1 MQYETSENFKG
12 FLIIWGIKCT
22 FSFVNGYSLEIR
34 PDSSVE
40 ESFRVK
46 CEEFHENF
54 DKLDWIYGTN
64 TWGENV
70 SFRPSAQQ
78 GPFSYFK
85 GMLSLIIDIFLIGY
99 DSDSL
104 EKIADIPILEKFN
117 AIDFCGDSVDSVF
130 SPKYVLKRDPYGRDK
145 IEWYP
150 VTECAKT
157 FKSTIC
163 GFPCTIIFTVFVD
176 RKDCTYDTTSL
187 GKLQS
192 ILRIEFE
199 TPQSISLI
207 EECWQATCYFLS
219 FCTGH
224 FNVTDLEVSLW
235 DKETSIGIYGAPGTV
250 KCQINSE
257 KVENIEFQGIPY
269 NRFQV
274 DWLGERVGQ
283 LFELIGYVGSRPRLG
298 FLPRTNVDFNVDSHK
313 IRDICT
319 AFEVEYEFRSDEF
332 ESTNAE
338 ELVSLLKETVKK
350 YKADHSGQLSEDV
363 YSSAYSSIK
372 FISLSAREKVWR
384 IYSQFKEVIDDGFK
398 GMSCFSEINLDLSEA
413 QTRKDIQWLVRLR
426 NDITHSSGS
435 TEQDIP
441 NAIYSRL
448 RVAIY
453 CSVLVRAGY
462 PIDEIVTII
471 KAYFKGRM
479 E

>member
-1 MQYETSENFKG
+1 MQYEMSKDFNG
-12 FLIIWGIKCT
+12 VLIIWGIKCT
-22 FSFVNGYSLEIR
+22 FSFANGYSLEIR
-34 PDSSVE
+34 PDSNGE
-40 ESFRVK
+40 ESFRAK
-46 CEEFHENF
+46 CEELHRNF
-54 DKLDWIYGTN
+54 DKLDWIYGTD
-64 TWGENV
+64 TWGKNAA
-70 SFRPSAQQ
+70 FLPSAQQ
-78 GPFSYFK
+78 GPFSYIK
-85 GMLSLIIDIFLIGY
+85 GTLSLIIDIFLIGY
-99 DSDSL
+99 DSDLL
-104 EKIADIPILEKFN
+104 EKIAGIPILEKFN
-117 AIDFCGDSVDSVF
+117 AIDFRGDSVDSVF
-130 SPKYVLKRDPYGRDK
+130 SPKCVLNRDSSVKNK

-157 FKSTIC
+157 FKSTVC
-163 GFPCTIIFTVFVD
+163 DSPCTIIFTVFVD
-176 RKDCTYDTTSL
+176 RKDCDYDTTSL

-207 EECWQATCYFLS
+207 GECWQAACYFLS

-224 FNVTDLEVSLW
+224 FNVTDLQVSLW
-235 DKETSIGIYGAPGTV
+235 DKKTPIEIYGAPGTV

-274 DWLGERVGQ
+274 DWLGERIGQ
-283 LFELIGYVGSRPRLG
+283 LFELIGCADSRPRLG
-298 FLPRTNVDFNVDSHK
+298 FLPRTNADFNVDSHK

-319 AFEVEYEFRSDEF
+319 AFEVEYEFRSGEF
-332 ESTNAE
+332 ESPNTK
-338 ELVSLLKETVKK
+338 ELVSLLKGTVKK

-363 YSSAYSSIK
+363 YNSAYSSIK
-372 FISLSAREKVWR
+372 FISLPAREKVWR

-398 GMSCFSEINLDLSEA
+398 GMSCFSEPILNLSEA
-413 QTRKDIQWLVRLR
+413 QTLKDIQWLVRLR
-426 NDITHSSGS
+426 NNITHSSGI

-462 PIDEIVTII
+462 PIEEIVTII
-471 KAYFKGRM
+471 KAYFNGRM

>member
-130 SPKYVLKRDPYGRDK
+130 SPKYVLKRDPCGRDK

-338 ELVSLLKETVKK
+338 ELTSLDKGTQPFV
-350 YKADHSGQLSEDV
+350 V
-363 YSSAYSSIK
+363 C
-372 FISLSAREKVWR
+372 
-384 IYSQFKEVIDDGFK
+384 DG
-398 GMSCFSEINLDLSEA
+398 
-413 QTRKDIQWLVRLR
+413 
-426 NDITHSSGS
+426 
-435 TEQDIP
+435 
-441 NAIYSRL
+441 
-448 RVAIY
+448 
-453 CSVLVRAGY
+453 
-462 PIDEIVTII
+462 
-471 KAYFKGRM
+471 
-479 E
+479 